1 MCKKLTIDKYLY
13 FFICL
18 NIFLKDM
25 YNVNQHNNH
34 YCSRM
39 LLLQIQIQVVTYLQH
54 CLLLLGMIPFRLVHL
69 KNHGPSK
76 D

>member
-1 MCKKLTIDKYLY
+1 
-13 FFICL
+13 
-18 NIFLKDM
+18 M